1 MKKEEYNVNNII
13 GLEWY
18 YSKDRSYIIKSINFG
33 LGLIISKAVLDGG
46 INKESIARQLD
57 MLNDGTWKVVKKHS
71 KIIQIY

>member
-33 LGLIISKAVLDGG
+33 LGLVISKAVLDGG